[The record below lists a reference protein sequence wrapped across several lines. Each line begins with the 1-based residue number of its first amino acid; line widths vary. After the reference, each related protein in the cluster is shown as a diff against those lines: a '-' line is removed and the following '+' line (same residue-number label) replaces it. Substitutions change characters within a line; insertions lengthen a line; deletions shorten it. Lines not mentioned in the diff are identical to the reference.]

1 MKSYFSNHLE
11 MEFILHQNEKRIVLE
26 TDHCPDHLTR
36 LQKIY
41 SNWLQNHSRPI
52 RMRIQQMMT
61 HRYVKMTYESRVK
74 MTYES
79 YGMTRAAWVICMTYK
94 IKLRSIYL
102 KLIVNSRQI
111 FTENRRLTNQDR
123 VRKKDRHGLD
133 RDVERVS
140 RIQSQTSASIGL
152 KKHFVKCK
160 LNSMR

>member
-61 HRYVKMTYESRVK
+61 HRYVKMTYEIIRI
-74 MTYES
+74 YES
-79 YGMTRAAWVICMTYK
+79 FAWRNK

>member
-1 MKSYFSNHLE
+1 MKLYFSNHLE

-61 HRYVKMTYESRVK
+61 HRYD
-74 MTYES
+74 
-79 YGMTRAAWVICMTYK
+79 AWVTCMTYK

-133 RDVERVS
+133 RHVERVS

-152 KKHFVKCK
+152 KKLFVKCK